1 MEWHL
6 ARIQEVILSHDGL
19 VSHGTERTNRTVRQ
33 SRQQEIDDGVF
44 QTLYETQNIEGR
56 TVHCCMVCQYRSSYT
71 TDMKRH
77 VRTHTGEEPFSCPH
91 CGKRFT
97 QKRKIDDGESRALYK
112 TQIIEGRTLHRCRLC
127 QYRSSKTSSMKHHVR
142 THTGER
148 PFSCPHCCQTFARK
162 EHVIRHI
169 RTTHVT

>member
-44 QTLYETQNIEGR
+44 QTLYETQIIEGR
-56 TVHCCMVCQYRSSYT
+56 TVHCSMVCQYRSSYT

-97 QKRKIDDGESRALYK
+97 QKRSE
-112 TQIIEGRTLHRCRLC
+112 QLHILRI
-127 QYRSSKTSSMKHHVR
+127 HV
-142 THTGER
+142 
-148 PFSCPHCCQTFARK
+148 ARK
-162 EHVIRHI
+162 YCKQYFFMCVIDFRHL
-169 RTTHVT
+169 